1 MRRAL
6 WLLAGLPLRPR
17 LACGGGSTDP
27 APTATP
33 DPTTPA
39 LPTASP
45 TPTATPAPAWWEEET
60 PEPTPDLPMSR
71 VWNVRVEATSDA
83 EVTLTFDYHLD
94 LAPEANVFV
103 HMGLLPNVNIGLL
116 DSEGDTIE
124 WVGGELD
131 PTEFG
136 DDTVGGQGDAPLRRR
151 RGRAF
156 LYPRRNRQLR
166 RLRRTHR
173 DLLRAH
179 PRRES
184 RGVGYPV
191 SKCRSVRFRPGAR
204 LERRSISKPTTS
216 FASL

>member
-1 MRRAL
+1 MRPAL
-6 WLLAGLPLRPR
+6 WLLAGLAVALA
-17 LACGGGSTDP
+17 LACGGGGSTDDP

-39 LPTASP
+39 AAAATP
-45 TPTATPAPAWWEEET
+45 TPSATPAPAWWEEET

-71 VWNVRVEATSDA
+71 VWNVRVEATSDT

-116 DSEGDTIE
+116 DSEGDTID

-136 DDTVGGQGDAPLRRR
+136 DDIVGGQATFTFATARFADVAAVSVCIRVVTGNYDDFT
-151 RGRAF
+151 GRTEIFCEPVPAE
-156 LYPRRNRQLR
+156 R
-166 RLRRTHR
+166 
-173 DLLRAH
+173 
-179 PRRES
+179 
-184 RGVGYPV
+184 VG
-191 SKCRSVRFRPGAR
+191 
-204 LERRSISKPTTS
+204 E
-216 FASL
+216 

>member
-1 MRRAL
+1 MRPTL
-6 WLLAGLPLRPR
+6 WLLAGLAVALA
-17 LACGGGSTDP
+17 LACGGGGSTDDP

-39 LPTASP
+39 AAAATP
-45 TPTATPAPAWWEEET
+45 TPSATPAPAWWEEET

-71 VWNVRVEATSDA
+71 VWNARVEATSDT

-136 DDTVGGQGDAPLRRR
+136 DDTVGGQATFTFATARFADVAAVSVCIRVVTGNYDDFT
-151 RGRAF
+151 GRTEIFCEPVPAE
-156 LYPRRNRQLR
+156 R
-166 RLRRTHR
+166 
-173 DLLRAH
+173 
-179 PRRES
+179 
-184 RGVGYPV
+184 VG
-191 SKCRSVRFRPGAR
+191 
-204 LERRSISKPTTS
+204 E
-216 FASL
+216 